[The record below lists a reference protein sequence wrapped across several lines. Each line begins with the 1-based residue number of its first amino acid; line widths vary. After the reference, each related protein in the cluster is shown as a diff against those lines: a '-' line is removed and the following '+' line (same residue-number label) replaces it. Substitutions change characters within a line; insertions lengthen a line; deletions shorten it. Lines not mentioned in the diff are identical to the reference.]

1 MPHRLPKPWAHTAK
15 RDGRALAG
23 IRAAQQK
30 KACALQEPYSSRLYV
45 DDLNLLKPDLEP
57 VTLTLRQV
65 LEAPDKPI
73 TETSALGFAISAFQG
88 E

>member
-1 MPHRLPKPWAHTAK
+1 MVALLP
-15 RDGRALAG
+15 LNG

-30 KACALQEPYSSRLYV
+30 KACVLQEPYSSRLYV